1 MGCEGVFHL
10 ASVVLIP
17 KSDPKAEVLDPAV
30 RGTLN
35 VLQSCKKNPFLK
47 KVVLTSSISAVARP
61 SVYPKEPLDETSW
74 SCAEL
79 CEKLKAWY
87 PLSKVLA
94 EQAAWKFA
102 KENNINLVTV
112 IPSFIIGS
120 SLPYNLH
127 TTASNVLS
135 LLKGENET
143 FAWHGRMGYVHIDDV
158 ASCHIKV
165 YEDDTAEGRYL
176 CTSTVLEGPELA
188 AFLAKRYPWLPIS
201 LSFNDYV
208 QKHPFEYN
216 TSKVQ
221 KLGIKFKG
229 IEEMF
234 DDCTIHKAQRAE
246 GTAIIMSIGT
256 VNPPNVV
263 AQNGY
268 ADFYFRVTNNED
280 KIDLKNKF
288 DLICRKTMIKKKY
301 LYHNE
306 ELLKKYPNICSF
318 DAPSLN
324 DRRDIC
330 IREVPKLGKQAT
342 LKALEEWGR
351 DKSLI
356 THLIMCTSS
365 CVDMPSTDVQIAKL
379 LDLRPDVK
387 FYMVY
392 MQGRP
397 WGKPTKPQAGATQ
410 GRGETKP
417 RSSFPCLLPSSTNH
431 RQSTRL
437 KRAEEQSAAAVGA
450 AVVTP
455 FALTHDGAAQKHMIE
470 RRAKA
475 QQAFLPAI
483 AIIIVVVVWLREESG
498 RRAILDQLKRKL
510 NLQPEK
516 FRAARHVLWEYGNMV
531 SSCVLCILD
540 VMRRRS
546 LAEGLATT
554 GEGLAWG
561 VLLGF
566 GPGVTVET
574 VMLHSIPI

>member
-1 MGCEGVFHL
+1 MDQNKTSDIKGKVCVTGAAGFVGSWIVKRLLELGYHVAGIKPKTVGAIYWNLPTIRSPIMGDYKKIGHLWELEGAKERLHLSKADLNEEGSFDDAIMGCEGVFHL

-234 DDCTIHKAQRAE
+234 DDCIQ
-246 GTAIIMSIGT
+246 S
-256 VNPPNVV
+256 
-263 AQNGY
+263 
-268 ADFYFRVTNNED
+268 
-280 KIDLKNKF
+280 LK
-288 DLICRKTMIKKKY
+288 
-301 LYHNE
+301 E
-306 ELLKKYPNICSF
+306 Q
-318 DAPSLN
+318 
-324 DRRDIC
+324 
-330 IREVPKLGKQAT
+330 G
-342 LKALEEWGR
+342 
-351 DKSLI
+351 
-356 THLIMCTSS
+356 HL
-365 CVDMPSTDVQIAKL
+365 P
-379 LDLRPDVK
+379 
-387 FYMVY
+387 
-392 MQGRP
+392 
-397 WGKPTKPQAGATQ
+397 
-410 GRGETKP
+410 
-417 RSSFPCLLPSSTNH
+417 
-431 RQSTRL
+431 
-437 KRAEEQSAAAVGA
+437 
-450 AVVTP
+450 
-455 FALTHDGAAQKHMIE
+455 
-470 RRAKA
+470 
-475 QQAFLPAI
+475 
-483 AIIIVVVVWLREESG
+483 
-498 RRAILDQLKRKL
+498 
-510 NLQPEK
+510 
-516 FRAARHVLWEYGNMV
+516 
-531 SSCVLCILD
+531 
-540 VMRRRS
+540 
-546 LAEGLATT
+546 
-554 GEGLAWG
+554 
-561 VLLGF
+561 
-566 GPGVTVET
+566 
-574 VMLHSIPI
+574 